1 MHTISA
7 NSVQTTGHSIIN
19 AETLDTTT
27 QLSLPFPHGTWRCS
41 CFLKRFSDCG
51 SRVTCGKRPPKS
63 SHWGMADGM
72 GNLCQGSLMKG
83 RISIWSTKRL
93 VMNKVNHTF
102 SNSKTKC
109 FHHFISI
116 SGVRCVVFSEI
127 CQICGKAFPV
137 IDRCE
142 SCFHPQDGSCQSCL
156 SNKDTYQHVKT
167 WAKNILH
174 HLTSK
179 MFATIL
185 TTGLS

>member
-1 MHTISA
+1 MSSKVNILLPDHVYIMDICTPFLLK
-7 NSVQTTGHSIIN
+7 SVQTTGDSIIN

-27 QLSLPFPHGTWRCS
+27 QLSSPFPHGTWRCS

-93 VMNKVNHTF
+93 WTKWTIYLPTF
-102 SNSKTKC
+102 YQLKTKC

-116 SGVRCVVFSEI
+116 SGVRCVVFWEI
-127 CQICGKAFPV
+127 CQI
-137 IDRCE
+137 
-142 SCFHPQDGSCQSCL
+142 L
-156 SNKDTYQHVKT
+156 
-167 WAKNILH
+167 W
-174 HLTSK
+174 
-179 MFATIL
+179 
-185 TTGLS
+185 